1 MIYDTII
8 IGRGPAGV
16 SAAIYLKRFNLNP
29 LIIAK
34 DDGVLAETEYI
45 DNFYA
50 LGHIT
55 GKELV
60 ERGISHAKSLDISM
74 IQAEVIEI
82 MPLGETYLV
91 KTNEGE
97 YETKSVF
104 LAMGKKKAQLKVA
117 TRNKFDGKGVSYCA
131 ICDGFFYKN
140 KRIGVVGSG
149 PFMENEYNVL
159 KNFTKDLTIFTDGG
173 KLDKTYDGVKV
184 VEGKILELVGEDRLH
199 SVKTADGEYEVDGLF
214 IALGSQSGMS
224 LSYHLGLE
232 MDDKGFL
239 KVNNFMTN
247 LPGIFAGG
255 DIIGG
260 LLQVSKAVSDGA
272 SAALAIKKYLDNKKK

>member
-34 DDGVLAETEYI
+34 DDGVLIETEAI
-45 DNFYA
+45 DNFYGF
-50 LGHIT
+50 GHIS

-60 ERGISHAKSLDISM
+60 HRGIEHAKNLDISM
-74 IQAEVIEI
+74 IEAEVIEI
-82 MPLGETYLV
+82 MPLGETFLI

-97 YETKSVF
+97 YESKSVF
-104 LAMGKKKAQLKVA
+104 LAMGKKKAQLKIA

-140 KRIGVVGSG
+140 KHIGLVGAG

-159 KNFTKDLTIFTDGG
+159 KNFTKELTIFTDGA
-173 KLDKTYDGVKV
+173 KLEHQFDGVKV
-184 VEGKILELVGEDRLH
+184 VEDKIIELVGDERLR
-199 SVKTADGEYEVDGLF
+199 SVKTQNGEYEVDGLF

-232 MDDKGFL
+232 MDEKGFL
-239 KVNNFMTN
+239 KVDNFMTN
-247 LPGIFAGG
+247 IPGIFAGG

-260 LLQVSKAVSDGA
+260 LLQVSKAVADGA
-272 SAALAIKKYLDNKKK
+272 SAALAIKKFLDSKK

>member
-1 MIYDTII
+1 MLYDTII

-16 SAAIYLKRFNLNP
+16 SAAIYLKRFNLAP

-34 DDGVLAETEYI
+34 DNGVLNDTEAI
-45 DNFYA
+45 DNFY
-50 LGHIT
+50 GFGNIS

-60 ERGISHAKSLDISM
+60 ENGINHARSLDIPM
-74 IQAEVIEI
+74 IEAEVIEV
-82 MPLGETYLV
+82 MPLGETFLV

-97 YETKSVF
+97 YETKTVF
-104 LAMGKKKAQLKVA
+104 LAMGKKKAQLKIA
-117 TRNKFDGKGVSYCA
+117 NRNKFDGKGVSYCA

-140 KRIGVVGSG
+140 KQIGLVGAG
-149 PFMENEYNVL
+149 AFMENEYNVL
-159 KNFTKDLTIFTDGG
+159 KNFTKDLTIFTDGEELQVNLEG
-173 KLDKTYDGVKV
+173 VNVVKDKIVDLLGN
-184 VEGKILELVGEDRLH
+184 ERLEA
-199 SVKTADGEYEVDGLF
+199 VKTTNGEYKLDGLF

-239 KVNNFMTN
+239 KVDNFMTN
-247 LPGIFAGG
+247 IPGIFAGG

-260 LLQVSKAVSDGA
+260 LLQVSKAVADGA
-272 SAALAIKKYLDNKKK
+272 EAALAMKKYLDNKKK